1 MLKSWKQAAA
11 GMVLVLS
18 IVCFW
23 GIEAQAAVPLYINPE
38 TDYVVIVED
47 DADLLTDVEEELLAE
62 EMEAITK
69 WGNVGF
75 KSIDDNSTTAENY
88 LDFYYWEL
96 FQEESGIVFLIDMDN
111 RMLWIKC
118 DGKISKIVTDA
129 YCDTIADNVYRY
141 ASREDYYGCAQRVYR
156 QAVSLMSGR
165 SIAMP
170 MKYISNALLAVI
182 AALLLNY
189 WIMRRMA
196 KNSMPTQK
204 DWLRNVNSHY
214 SLTNTRADYIN
225 TTKTY
230 DPPSSSS
237 SGGSSGG
244 GGGGGGSRGGGS
256 SGGHRF

>member
-11 GMVLVLS
+11 GIALVIS
-18 IVCFW
+18 IVFFG
-23 GIEAQAAVPLYINPE
+23 GIEAQAAVPLYTNPE

-47 DADLLTDVEEELLAE
+47 DADLLTDEEEELLAE
-62 EMEAITK
+62 EMETITR

-75 KSIDDNSTTAENY
+75 KSIDDNSTTAERY
-88 LDFYYWEL
+88 LDSYYREL
-96 FQEESGIVFLIDMDN
+96 FGRGSGIVFLIDMDN
-111 RMLWIKC
+111 RMLWVKC
-118 DGKISKIVTDA
+118 DGKISRIVTNS
-129 YCDTIADNVYRY
+129 YCDAITDNVYRY

-156 QAVSLMSGR
+156 QVVTLMSGN
-165 SIAMP
+165 SIALP

-189 WIMRRMA
+189 LIMRRMA

-225 TTKTY
+225 TTKIY

-244 GGGGGGSRGGGS
+244 GSSGGGGGGGS
-256 SGGHRF
+256 SGGHSF